1 MDLRGLGKDCKHIIR
16 MFVESL
22 VVLRVKRAY
31 FEFVDVS
38 SIRFSES
45 SFHEKKLEL

>member
-1 MDLRGLGKDCKHIIR
+1 MKDPAVKSVIVVR

-38 SIRFSES
+38 STRISGS
-45 SFHEKKLEL
+45 SSYNNFLKF